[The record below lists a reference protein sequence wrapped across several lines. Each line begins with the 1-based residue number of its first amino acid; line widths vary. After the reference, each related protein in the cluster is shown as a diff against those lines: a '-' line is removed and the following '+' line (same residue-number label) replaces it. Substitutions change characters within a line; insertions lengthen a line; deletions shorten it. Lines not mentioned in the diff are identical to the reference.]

1 MSKEITNDSIE
12 DKKFCTPLCQR
23 RSQMIVQAFKHF
35 KIQIYFY
42 QFLNNILF
50 SYTGATTR
58 AYMIYY
64 LIEAEQYCPV
74 EK

>member
-1 MSKEITNDSIE
+1 
-12 DKKFCTPLCQR
+12 
-23 RSQMIVQAFKHF
+23 MIVQAFKHF